1 MKKLNK
7 KSVSGLE
14 LVSKAHFMH
23 SFSHENCPYYVMLNA
38 IWCHLYNLKN
48 MEKFLGSALLL
59 VKLQIKVTLLRGCF
73 SRLLICTK
81 VQNQAT
87 HLMILYQLTKFQYPE
102 NKVSFFGETKGIF
115 HIFCSAFFW

>member
-23 SFSHENCPYYVMLNA
+23 SFSHENCPYYVMFNA

-59 VKLQIKVTLLRGCF
+59 VKLQAPNHTKFLRGTLRDLVQFVQF
-73 SRLLICTK
+73 SKLEKRPWRSVTFSK
-81 VQNQAT
+81 VAD
-87 HLMILYQLTKFQYPE
+87 
-102 NKVSFFGETKGIF
+102 
-115 HIFCSAFFW
+115 

>member
-1 MKKLNK
+1 MPFVQFKKYEKLSW
-7 KSVSGLE
+7 KSVTF
-14 LVSKAHFMH
+14 SKVAG
-23 SFSHENCPYYVMLNA
+23 SKSYKVVPCA
-38 IWCHLYNLKN
+38 IWYHLYNLVNLKN
-48 MEKFLGSALLL
+48 AHGEVLLL
-59 VKLQIKVTLLRGCF
+59 VKLQIKVTLLHGCF

-81 VQNQAT
+81 VQNRAT

>member
-14 LVSKAHFMH
+14 LVSKEHFMH

-59 VKLQIKVTLLRGCF
+59 VKLQAPNHTKFLRGALRDLVQFVQF
-73 SRLLICTK
+73 SKLEKRPWRSVTFSK
-81 VQNQAT
+81 VAD
-87 HLMILYQLTKFQYPE
+87 
-102 NKVSFFGETKGIF
+102 
-115 HIFCSAFFW
+115 

>member
-23 SFSHENCPYYVMLNA
+23 SFPHENCPYYVMLNA

-48 MEKFLGSALLL
+48 MKNFLGRALLL
-59 VKLQIKVTLLRGCF
+59 VKLQAPNHTKWCLARFGT
-73 SRLLICTK
+73 ICT
-81 VQNQAT
+81 
-87 HLMILYQLTKFQYPE
+87 I
-102 NKVSFFGETKGIF
+102 
-115 HIFCSAFFW
+115 